1 MSSFSLALTIAR
13 WRIRY
18 DSQNGRMENTKTMVK
33 RKVAEPPAELVAAK
47 DEFRRVAM
55 EIYKGKLI

>member
-1 MSSFSLALTIAR
+1 
-13 WRIRY
+13 
-18 DSQNGRMENTKTMVK
+18 MVK

-55 EIYKGKLI
+55 EIYKGKTKSESLINSLIR